1 VSNTVH
7 LYALTG
13 ERREGKS
20 LSTASDVAARFA
32 KKLYQEH
39 NLYVPIVWHDVDYP
53 LARLVGEGRA
63 EYDYPAFGP
72 VNRILEAV
80 VALGGTAYTRLVR
93 GWPSPWNEQAP
104 VTWRLPAEL
113 DLSLLDA
120 WLAKVANQVSCD

>member
-1 VSNTVH
+1 MSNTVH

-20 LSTASDVAARFA
+20 LSSASDVA
-32 KKLYQEH
+32 EH
-39 NLYVPIVWHDVDYP
+39 FSRQLQRRHNRYVPIVWHDIDYP
-53 LARLVGEGRA
+53 YAKIVGEGRA

-72 VNRILEAV
+72 VDRILEAV

-113 DLSLLDA
+113 DLTQLDA
-120 WLAKVANQVSCD
+120 WLAKVAN